1 MTTASG
7 LMEIAIA
14 ITFAALA
21 LGQILCMARLAIG
34 PTSGDRVLALD
45 TMVINSLGLIV
56 VLLIPLQMTAIRRRG
71 SASRNQRDETPVT
84 SIDPWVESAR
94 RMSADEPQ
102 DDQS

>member
-1 MTTASG
+1 MHMDTGWLLTAISSAPTAPIVDAT
-7 LMEIAIA
+7 ERSVIFIIAATI
-14 ITFAALA
+14 LA
-21 LGQILCMARLAIG
+21 
-34 PTSGDRVLALD
+34 
-45 TMVINSLGLIV
+45 LIV
-56 VLLIPLQMTAIRRRG
+56 VLLILLQMTAIRRRG